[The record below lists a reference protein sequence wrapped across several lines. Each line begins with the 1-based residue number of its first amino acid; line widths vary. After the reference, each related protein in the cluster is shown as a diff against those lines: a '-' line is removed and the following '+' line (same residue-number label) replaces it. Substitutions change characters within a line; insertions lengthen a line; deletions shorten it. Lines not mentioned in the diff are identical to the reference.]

1 VELQYAGTD
10 PDHGFADLD
19 ASRAEAEYAALVA
32 EQEASAHTV
41 AELDLDD
48 TYLHE
53 MFGPMSLRWGY
64 LNLIQEYARHN
75 GHADVLRER
84 IDQVTGP

>member
-1 VELQYAGTD
+1 VLGWQRATRAD
-10 PDHGFADLD
+10 PAPH
-19 ASRAEAEYAALVA
+19 RRRAAL
-32 EQEASAHTV
+32 V

-64 LNLIQEYARHN
+64 LHLIQEYARHN

>member
-1 VELQYAGTD
+1 
-10 PDHGFADLD
+10 
-19 ASRAEAEYAALVA
+19 
-32 EQEASAHTV
+32 V

-64 LNLIQEYARHN
+64 LHLIQEYARHN